1 MHIDIT
7 TFDIWLLHPE
17 LWFTAVFENGP
28 NQKKNKKITSSRC
41 LRYICQYIKVK
52 KITLLTID
60 ILIVSDRF
68 GSVEQNNF
76 D

>member
-28 NQKKNKKITSSRC
+28 NQKKNKKKS
-41 LRYICQYIKVK
+41 LAVDVYG
-52 KITLLTID
+52 
-60 ILIVSDRF
+60 IL
-68 GSVEQNNF
+68 SVYKS
-76 D
+76 